1 MGKFREST
9 DFDILAKNAKEAE
22 NNIVKMKG
30 KVDQLDKKVVE
41 LQKVW
46 KSQDANKIYKK
57 LKGNIN
63 NNYDWINKVSTLNDK
78 ISSMAE

>member
-9 DFDILAKNAKEAE
+9 DFDILATNAKEAE

-46 KSQDANKIYKK
+46 KSEDANKIYKK